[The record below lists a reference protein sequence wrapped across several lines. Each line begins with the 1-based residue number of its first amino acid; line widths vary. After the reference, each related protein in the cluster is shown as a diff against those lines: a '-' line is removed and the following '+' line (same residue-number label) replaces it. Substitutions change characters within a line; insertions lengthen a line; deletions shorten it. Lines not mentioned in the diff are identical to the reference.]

1 MVSNLDEYK
10 LHFRN
15 FFNSNININCINFNK
30 LPKLVAQ
37 TMEAVN
43 QYKILTGEQKRILV
57 LDVLTRAI
65 KDSNVSD
72 LKKEIAINQLD
83 SMIET
88 FICVS
93 KGAVNVSKKDVFDP
107 KTSGLIK
114 ISEKVY
120 NEVRKTLDDDK
131 ITIRELVK
139 IVPLIVTSV
148 IKVLNKV
155 KRLNGGEKKT
165 VAIYVTNKIIDEIN
179 IPRETDKDKAL
190 IKFYKKSAS
199 SLINTS
205 VAVATGKIN
214 INDVVEVA
222 KVCFGIC
229 KIFCK

>member
-15 FFNSNININCINFNK
+15 FFNSNININCITFNK

-57 LDVLTRAI
+57 LDVLTRVI
-65 KDSNVSD
+65 KDSNVSE

-83 SMIET
+83 SLIET
-88 FICVS
+88 FIFVS

-120 NEVRKTLDDDK
+120 NEVKKTLDDDK

-155 KRLNGGEKKT
+155 KKLNGGEKKK

-179 IPRETDKDKAL
+179 IPRETEKDKEM

-205 VAVATGKIN
+205 VSVATGKIN

>member
-15 FFNSNININCINFNK
+15 FFDSNININCINFNK

-179 IPRETDKDKAL
+179 IPRETEKDKEL